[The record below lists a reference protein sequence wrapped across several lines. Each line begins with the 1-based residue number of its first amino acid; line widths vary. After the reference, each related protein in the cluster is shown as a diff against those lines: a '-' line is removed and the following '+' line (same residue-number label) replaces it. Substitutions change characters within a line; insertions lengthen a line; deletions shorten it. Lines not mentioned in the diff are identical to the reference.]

1 MYTTRKVPAEFDVAD
16 QVSKRLVGELLQHM
30 TPIKQ
35 GITLPATESWY
46 ANPARRGSLFF
57 LKEGM
62 LAYRRED
69 RLLFS
74 FNDGDLV
81 GVENVFCSSD
91 STLAAEF
98 AVIVDEYSADAFFS
112 TINGNQAMLKVWNE
126 YLAQQFK
133 LFSIMLASLVNE
145 QEGFVPD
152 VRFFMDGQT
161 IVEQGVVSNE
171 IFTMVEGMAEV
182 SVDGNKVADVLPD
195 EVFGAIGALSGSPQM
210 ATITALSDCM
220 VVVLSKDDFRHM
232 LFTRPG
238 TVVQLMENMAR
249 VLLTMND
256 KLSVLNEIKG

>member
-1 MYTTRKVPAEFDVAD
+1 
-16 QVSKRLVGELLQHM
+16 M
-30 TPIKQ
+30 TPTKK
-35 GITLPATESWY
+35 GVTLPATESWY
-46 ANPARRGSLFF
+46 GNPARRGNLYV

-98 AVIVDEYSADAFFS
+98 AVVVDEYSADAFFS
-112 TINGNQAMLKVWNE
+112 TINGNQVRLKSWNE

-182 SVDGNKVADVLPD
+182 TVDGVKVTTVFAD
-195 EVFGAIGALSGSPQM
+195 EVFGAIGGLSGSPQM
-210 ATITALSDCM
+210 ATITAVSDCM
-220 VVVLSKDDFRHM
+220 VVVLSKEEFRHM

-238 TVVQLMENMAR
+238 TVVKLMEDMSR
-249 VLLTMND
+249 VIETIDN
-256 KLSVLNEIKG
+256 KLQVLQEVKG

>member
-16 QVSKRLVGELLQHM
+16 QASKELVSEILKHM
-30 TPIKQ
+30 SPTKQ
-35 GITLPATESWY
+35 GVTLPATESWY
-46 ANPARRGSLFF
+46 ANPARRGHLYF
-57 LKEGM
+57 LREGM

-98 AVIVDEYSADAFFS
+98 AVIVDEYSADSFFS
-112 TINGNQAMLKVWNE
+112 TINGNPAMLKSWNE

-152 VRFFMDGQT
+152 VRFFMDGQP
-161 IVEQGVVSNE
+161 IVEQGALSNE

-182 SVDGNKVADVLPD
+182 SVDGNKISDILPD

-220 VVVLSKDDFRHM
+220 VVVLSKEEFRHM
-232 LFTRPG
+232 LFTRPA
-238 TVVQLMENMAR
+238 TVVKLMEDMAR
-249 VLLTMND
+249 IIQQSGRTPEVLQ
-256 KLSVLNEIKG
+256 EIKG